1 MTGSKCFRCTNLFKF
16 QKDLMRLMLLS
27 YQLYVTQKRKKQ
39 KTSHLLK
46 VCLDSS
52 LSTRCFGSYTINR
65 QQEERSYKNEKLQ
78 VLYPFL
84 PGGSI
89 LTVTPHCLLSLPKL
103 QERRFLQYLPTF
115 NTSSYLQ
122 SIVCCICLLSIKCL

>member
-1 MTGSKCFRCTNLFKF
+1 MFPVTGSKCFRCTNLFKF

-65 QQEERSYKNEKLQ
+65 QQEERSYKNEATGTVSISPWGIHPNSHSPLPSILAQTPGKKISSVSSHIQ
-78 VLYPFL
+78 YFFL
-84 PGGSI
+84 PP
-89 LTVTPHCLLSLPKL
+89 VHCLLHML
-103 QERRFLQYLPTF
+103 
-115 NTSSYLQ
+115 
-122 SIVCCICLLSIKCL
+122 VVH